1 MPVVYKPC
9 QSTIANRS
17 GKKLFYP
24 RVKLTGNVDTNTV
37 AREIAELSSLTSGD
51 VKNVIDNLITVVTRH
66 LQSSESVTLDGFGS
80 FRYALK
86 TTGGGVE
93 NATDVSASLAQL
105 MVRFLPA
112 CRRATP
118 TAHEAPARWWTEPSV
133 YASTKSRAR
142 IFPPCPMTARR
153 RKKTV
158 EEEPWDK
165 PPATH
170 GPQTASALRPPDGT
184 ERKISTRNIQA
195 DVRLWSK

>member
-1 MPVVYKPC
+1 MPVIYKPC

-17 GKKLFYP
+17 GKELFYL

-112 CRRATP
+112 CRRNTDGTRSTRSLVDGAKCVRFDQIQGEDIP
-118 TAHEAPARWWTEPSV
+118 TLPDDS
-133 YASTKSRAR
+133 
-142 IFPPCPMTARR
+142 
-153 RKKTV
+153 
-158 EEEPWDK
+158 EEEEED
-165 PPATH
+165 
-170 GPQTASALRPPDGT
+170 GGGGALG
-184 ERKISTRNIQA
+184 
-195 DVRLWSK
+195 

>member
-1 MPVVYKPC
+1 MPVIYKPC

-37 AREIAELSSLTSGD
+37 AREIAELSSLTLGD

-105 MVRFLPA
+105 MVRFSPPA
-112 CRRATP
+112 GATP

-142 IFPPCPMTARR
+142 TSPDSPTTARR
-153 RKKTV
+153 RKKTA
-158 EEEPWDK
+158 EEVPWDK

-184 ERKISTRNIQA
+184 ERKISTRNIRA